1 MASRPEYQSLEDVE
15 DHTGA
20 THEDSALLGGEDE
33 DAQQVPFSWIDYG
46 IFCFL
51 GMAMLWAWNMFLAA
65 APYFAARFA
74 GDSWIEANFQS
85 TILTVST
92 LTNLVS
98 ALILSHIQH
107 SASYPF
113 RINLALVINTVIFS
127 LLTAST
133 AVFLDASPRQYLA
146 FVLAMVA
153 CTSWAAGLMQNGA
166 FAFAAGFARP
176 EYMQALMVGQG
187 IAGVLPSIA
196 QVVSVLL
203 FPPGK
208 DKDKAAAAAAGQGET
223 GESSA
228 FYYFLAAVVISVVTL
243 VAIIPLVRR
252 HNRLVAAR
260 IPEHLASSMASIEE
274 AERRNTTATTRKAV
288 PLLHLLRKLR
298 WLAFGVALV
307 FAVTMFFPVFTV
319 KILSVHTV
327 DGGLLFQPAVFIPVG
342 FLFWNI
348 GDLAGRVATMLP
360 FSLTHRPRLLF
371 ALAVGRIAL
380 LPLYLLCNINGRGA
394 IVPSDFFY
402 LFVVQLV
409 FGLTNGWVGSSFMI
423 ASGEWVEEH
432 EREATG
438 GFMGLCLVAG
448 LASGSLLSFT
458 ISGI

>member
-1 MASRPEYQSLEDVE
+1 MASRPEYQSLEDMD
-15 DHTGA
+15 DHIGG
-20 THEDSALLGGEDE
+20 THEDAALLGGEDDDGE
-33 DAQQVPFSWIDYG
+33 QVPFSWIEYG

-74 GDSWIEANFQS
+74 GDPWIEANFQS

-133 AVFLDASPRQYLA
+133 AVLLDASPRQYLA

-187 IAGVLPSIA
+187 VAGVLPSIA

-208 DKDKAAAAAAGQGET
+208 EKAAAPQ

-228 FYYFLAAVVISVVTL
+228 FYYFLAAVVISLVTL

-252 HNRLVAAR
+252 HNRLVAER

-274 AERRNTTATTRKAV
+274 AERITTTNTRKAV
-288 PLLHLLRKLR
+288 PLLHLLKKLR
-298 WLAFGVALV
+298 WLASGVALV

-319 KILSVHTV
+319 KILSVHT
-327 DGGLLFQPAVFIPVG
+327 DDGGGLLFQPAVFIPLG
-342 FLFWNI
+342 FLFWNV

-380 LPLYLLCNINGRGA
+380 LPLYLLCNVNGRGA
-394 IVPSDFFY
+394 VVPSDFFY

-409 FGLTNGWVGSSFMI
+409 FGATNGWVGSSFMI

-448 LASGSLLSFT
+448 LAAGSLLSFT
-458 ISGI
+458 IAGI

>member
-1 MASRPEYQSLEDVE
+1 MASRPEYQSWEDVD

-33 DAQQVPFSWIDYG
+33 DGEQVPFSWIEYG

-113 RINLALVINTVIFS
+113 RINLALAINTVIFS

-187 IAGVLPSIA
+187 VAGVLPSIA

-208 DKDKAAAAAAGQGET
+208 ESKAAADGRGGETT

-228 FYYFLAAVVISVVTL
+228 FYYFLAAVVISLVTL

-260 IPEHLASSMASIEE
+260 ISDHLASSMASIEE
-274 AERRNTTATTRKAV
+274 AERNTTTRKVV
-288 PLLHLLRKLR
+288 PLLHLLKKLR
-298 WLAFGVALV
+298 WLACGVALV

-319 KILSVHTV
+319 KILSMHTD

-371 ALAVGRIAL
+371 ALAVARIAL

-394 IVPSDFFY
+394 IVPSDLFY

-409 FGLTNGWVGSSFMI
+409 FGVTNGWVGSSFMI

>member
-33 DAQQVPFSWIDYG
+33 DSEQVPFSWIEYG

-133 AVFLDASPRQYLA
+133 AVLLDASPRQYLA

-166 FAFAAGFARP
+166 FAFAAGFGRA

-208 DKDKAAAAAAGQGET
+208 EKAAGGGGQGEEEEEAV

-228 FYYFLAAVVISVVTL
+228 FYYFLAAVISLVTL

-252 HNRLVAAR
+252 HNRLVANR
-260 IPEHLASSMASIEE
+260 TIPEHLASSMASIEE
-274 AERRNTTATTRKAV
+274 AERTTTRKVV
-288 PLLHLLRKLR
+288 PLLHLLKKLR

-319 KILSVHTV
+319 KILSVHQ
-327 DGGLLFQPAVFIPVG
+327 DGGLLFQPAVFIPLG

-409 FGLTNGWVGSSFMI
+409 FGVTNGWVGSSFMI

>member
-1 MASRPEYQSLEDVE
+1 MASRSEYQSLADEEDRTAAS
-15 DHTGA
+15 D
-20 THEDSALLGGEDE
+20 EDSALLGVEGEDGNK
-33 DAQQVPFSWIDYG
+33 VPFSWVEYG

-51 GMAMLWAWNMFLAA
+51 GVAMLWAWNMFLAA
-65 APYFAARFA
+65 APYFAGRFA
-74 GDSWIEANFQS
+74 GDAWIKANFQS

-92 LTNLVS
+92 LTNLAS

-113 RINLALVINTVIFS
+113 RINLALVGNTVIFG
-127 LLTAST
+127 LLTCST
-133 AVFLDASPRQYLA
+133 TVFLEASPRQYLG

-166 FAFAAGFARP
+166 FAFAAGFGRS

-187 IAGVLPSIA
+187 VAGVLPSVA
-196 QVVSVLL
+196 QVASVLL
-203 FPPGK
+203 FPTGK
-208 DKDKAAAAAAGQGET
+208 ENAAGEGA

-228 FYYFLAAVVISVVTL
+228 FYYFLAAVAISLLTL
-243 VAIIPLVRR
+243 VAVIPLVRR
-252 HNRLVAAR
+252 HNRLAADR
-260 IPEHLASSMASIEE
+260 LTERLAASMTSIEE
-274 AERRNTTATTRKAV
+274 AERATRKAV
-288 PLLHLLRKLR
+288 SLLHLLRKLR
-298 WLAFGVALV
+298 WLASGVALV

-319 KILSVHTV
+319 KILSVHT
-327 DGGLLFQPAVFIPVG
+327 DGGLIFQPAVFIPVG
-342 FLFWNI
+342 FLFWNV

-360 FSLTHRPRLLF
+360 FSLSRRPVLLF
-371 ALAVGRIAL
+371 VLAVARVAL
-380 LPLYLLCNINGRGA
+380 LPLYLLCNVDGRGA

-402 LFVVQLV
+402 LFVVQIV
-409 FGLTNGWVGSSFMI
+409 FGLTNGWLGSSLMM
-423 ASGEWVEEH
+423 ASGDWVEEN

>member
-1 MASRPEYQSLEDVE
+1 MASRPEYQSLGDAEE
-15 DHTGA
+15 LAGA

-33 DAQQVPFSWIDYG
+33 DSEQVPFSWIEYG

-133 AVFLDASPRQYLA
+133 AAFLDASPRQYLA
-146 FVLAMVA
+146 FVLVMVA

-166 FAFAAGFARP
+166 FAFAAGFGRS

-208 DKDKAAAAAAGQGET
+208 ENAAGQGET

-228 FYYFLAAVVISVVTL
+228 FYYFLAAVVISLVTL

-252 HNRLVAAR
+252 HNRLVADR
-260 IPEHLASSMASIEE
+260 IPEHLASSMASIEV
-274 AERRNTTATTRKAV
+274 AERTSTTRKAV
-288 PLLHLLRKLR
+288 PLLHLLKKLR

-319 KILSVHTV
+319 KILSVHEG
-327 DGGLLFQPAVFIPVG
+327 GGLFFQPAVFIPVG
-342 FLFWNI
+342 FLFWNV

-409 FGLTNGWVGSSFMI
+409 FGVTNGWVGSSFMI

>member
-1 MASRPEYQSLEDVE
+1 MAARPEYQSLADVE
-15 DHTGA
+15 DHA
-20 THEDSALLGGEDE
+20 TASDEDSALLGVEGEDGE
-33 DAQQVPFSWIDYG
+33 RVPFSWIEYG

-65 APYFAARFA
+65 APYFASRFA

-113 RINLALVINTVIFS
+113 RINLALIINTVIFG
-127 LLTAST
+127 LLTGST
-133 AVFLDASPRQYLA
+133 AVFLNASPRQYLS
-146 FVLAMVA
+146 FVLTMVA

-166 FAFAAGFARP
+166 FAFAAGFGRS

-187 IAGVLPSIA
+187 VAGVLPSIA

-208 DKDKAAAAAAGQGET
+208 ENAAGEEAGS
-223 GESSA
+223 SSA
-228 FYYFLAAVVISVVTL
+228 FYYFLAAVVISLVTL

-252 HNRLVAAR
+252 HNRLVADR
-260 IPEHLASSMASIEE
+260 LTERLASSMTSIEE
-274 AERRNTTATTRKAV
+274 AERATRKV
-288 PLLHLLRKLR
+288 VSLLHLLKKLR

-319 KILSVHTV
+319 KILSVHK
-327 DGGLLFQPAVFIPVG
+327 DGGLIFQPAVFIPVG

-348 GDLAGRVATMLP
+348 GDLAGRIATMLP
-360 FSLTHRPRLLF
+360 FSLAHRPLLLF
-371 ALAVGRIAL
+371 VLAVARIAL
-380 LPLYLLCNINGRGA
+380 LPLYLLCNLNGRGA
-394 IVPSDFFY
+394 IIPSDFFY
-402 LFVVQLV
+402 LFIVQIV
-409 FGLTNGWVGSSFMI
+409 FGVTNGWLGSSFMI
-423 ASGEWVEEH
+423 ASGEWVEEN

>member
-1 MASRPEYQSLEDVE
+1 MASRPEYQSLDDVE

-33 DAQQVPFSWIDYG
+33 DSEQVPFSWIEYG

-113 RINLALVINTVIFS
+113 RINLALAINTVIFS

-133 AVFLDASPRQYLA
+133 AVLLDVSPRQYLG

-153 CTSWAAGLMQNGA
+153 CTAWAAGLMQNGA
-166 FAFAAGFARP
+166 FAFAAGFGRS

-203 FPPGK
+203 FPPSK
-208 DKDKAAAAAAGQGET
+208 EKAAGQGAA

-228 FYYFLAAVVISVVTL
+228 FYYFLAAVVISLVTL

-252 HNRLVAAR
+252 HNRLVADR
-260 IPEHLASSMASIEE
+260 ITERLASSMASIEE
-274 AERRNTTATTRKAV
+274 AERTTTRKVV
-288 PLLHLLRKLR
+288 PLLHLLKKLR
-298 WLAFGVALV
+298 WLALGVALV

-319 KILSVHTV
+319 KILSVHK

-348 GDLAGRVATMLP
+348 GDLAGRIATMLP

-371 ALAVGRIAL
+371 ALAAGRIAL

-394 IVPSDFFY
+394 VVPSDFFY

-409 FGLTNGWVGSSFMI
+409 FGVTNGWVGSSFMI

-448 LASGSLLSFT
+448 LAAGSLLSFT

>member
-1 MASRPEYQSLEDVE
+1 
-15 DHTGA
+15 
-20 THEDSALLGGEDE
+20 
-33 DAQQVPFSWIDYG
+33 
-46 IFCFL
+46 
-51 GMAMLWAWNMFLAA
+51 MFLAA
-65 APYFAARFA
+65 APYFASRFA
-74 GDSWIEANFQS
+74 GDAWIEANFQP

-113 RINLALVINTVIFS
+113 RINLALVINTVVFG
-127 LLTAST
+127 LLTGST
-133 AVFLDASPRQYLA
+133 AVLLDASPRQYLS

-166 FAFAAGFARP
+166 FAFAAGFGRA

-196 QVVSVLL
+196 QVVSVLV

-208 DKDKAAAAAAGQGET
+208 EKATTGSGDEGAGEA
-223 GESSA
+223 SA
-228 FYYFLAAVVISVVTL
+228 FYYFLAAVVISLATL

-260 IPEHLASSMASIEE
+260 VAEHLASSMTSIEE
-274 AERRNTTATTRKAV
+274 AEQRATRKV
-288 PLLHLLRKLR
+288 VSLLHLLRKLR
-298 WLAFGVALV
+298 WLALGVALV

-319 KILSVHTV
+319 KILSVHAA
-327 DGGLLFQPAVFIPVG
+327 DGSLLFQPAVFIPIG
-342 FLFWNI
+342 FLFWNM
-348 GDLAGRVATMLP
+348 GDLAGRIATMLP
-360 FSLTHRPRLLF
+360 YSLSHRPLLLF
-371 ALAVGRIAL
+371 ALAVARIAL

-402 LFVVQLV
+402 LFVVQIV
-409 FGLTNGWVGSSFMI
+409 FGVTNGWLGSSFMI
-423 ASGEWVEEH
+423 ASGEWVEEN

-458 ISGI
+458 IAGI

>member
-1 MASRPEYQSLEDVE
+1 MASRLEYQSLADGE
-15 DHTGA
+15 DHTRA
-20 THEDSALLGGEDE
+20 SDEDSALLGGEGE
-33 DAQQVPFSWIDYG
+33 DGHEVPFSWIEYG

-65 APYFAARFA
+65 APYFASRFA
-74 GDSWIEANFQS
+74 GDAWIEANFQS

-92 LTNLVS
+92 LTNLIS

-113 RINLALVINTVIFS
+113 RINLALVINTVIFG
-127 LLTAST
+127 LLTGST
-133 AVFLDASPRQYLA
+133 AVFLNASPRQYLG

-166 FAFAAGFARP
+166 FAFAAGFARS

-196 QVVSVLL
+196 QVVSVLV
-203 FPPGK
+203 FPPSK
-208 DKDKAAAAAAGQGET
+208 EDVTGEGA

-228 FYYFLAAVVISVVTL
+228 FYYFLAAVVISLVTL
-243 VAIIPLVRR
+243 AAIIPLVRR
-252 HNRLVAAR
+252 HNRLVADR
-260 IPEHLASSMASIEE
+260 LTEHLASSMTSIEE
-274 AERRNTTATTRKAV
+274 AERATRKV
-288 PLLHLLRKLR
+288 VSLLHLLKKLR

-319 KILSVHTV
+319 KILSVHK
-327 DGGLLFQPAVFIPVG
+327 DGGLIFQPAVFIPVG

-348 GDLAGRVATMLP
+348 GDLAGRIATMLP
-360 FSLTHRPRLLF
+360 FSLTHRPLLLF
-371 ALAVGRIAL
+371 MLAVARIAL

-394 IVPSDFFY
+394 IIPSDFFY
-402 LFVVQLV
+402 LFIVQIV
-409 FGLTNGWVGSSFMI
+409 FGLTNGWLGSSFMI
-423 ASGEWVEEH
+423 ASGEWVDEN

>member
-1 MASRPEYQSLEDVE
+1 MASRPEYTSLADMEDNAA
-15 DHTGA
+15 A
-20 THEDSALLGGEDE
+20 THEDSALLGGDDE
-33 DAQQVPFSWIDYG
+33 DGNEVPFSRIEYA

-113 RINLALVINTVIFS
+113 RINLALVINTVIFG
-127 LLTAST
+127 LLTGST

-146 FVLAMVA
+146 FVLTMVA

-166 FAFAAGFARP
+166 FAFAAGFGRS
-176 EYMQALMVGQG
+176 EYMQALMENT
-187 IAGVLPSIA
+187 AS
-196 QVVSVLL
+196 
-203 FPPGK
+203 
-208 DKDKAAAAAAGQGET
+208 GEGA

-228 FYYFLAAVVISVVTL
+228 FYYFLAAVVISLATL

-252 HNRLVAAR
+252 HNRLVADR
-260 IPEHLASSMASIEE
+260 LTEHLASSMASIEE
-274 AERRNTTATTRKAV
+274 AERATRKV
-288 PLLHLLRKLR
+288 VSLLHLLKKLR

-319 KILSVHTV
+319 KILSVHK

-348 GDLAGRVATMLP
+348 GDLLGRIATSLP
-360 FSLTHRPRLLF
+360 FSLSHRPVLLF
-371 ALAVGRIAL
+371 ALAVARIAL

-402 LFVVQLV
+402 LFIVQLV

-423 ASGEWVEEH
+423 ASGEWVEDN

-448 LASGSLLSFT
+448 LASGIIVKALL
-458 ISGI
+458 

>member
-1 MASRPEYQSLEDVE
+1 MASRPEYQSLADVE
-15 DHTGA
+15 DHA
-20 THEDSALLGGEDE
+20 AASDEDSALLGGLDQ
-33 DAQQVPFSWIDYG
+33 DSNDVPFSWIEYA

-65 APYFAARFA
+65 APYFASRFA

-113 RINLALVINTVIFS
+113 RINLALVINTVIFG
-127 LLTAST
+127 LLTGST
-133 AVFLDASPRQYLA
+133 AVFLDASPRQYLG
-146 FVLAMVA
+146 FVLTMVA

-166 FAFAAGFARP
+166 FAFAAGFGRS

-187 IAGVLPSIA
+187 VAGVLPSIA

-203 FPPGK
+203 FPPSK
-208 DKDKAAAAAAGQGET
+208 ENAAAGEGAGQ
-223 GESSA
+223 SSA
-228 FYYFLAAVVISVVTL
+228 FYYFLAAVVISLVTL

-252 HNRLVAAR
+252 HNRLVADR
-260 IPEHLASSMASIEE
+260 LTEHLASSMASIEE
-274 AERRNTTATTRKAV
+274 AERATRKV
-288 PLLHLLRKLR
+288 VSLLHLLKKLR

-319 KILSVHTV
+319 KILSVHK
-327 DGGLLFQPAVFIPVG
+327 DGGILFQPAVFIPVG

-348 GDLAGRVATMLP
+348 GDLLGRIATMLP
-360 FSLTHRPRLLF
+360 FSLSHRPVLLF
-371 ALAVGRIAL
+371 ALAAARIAL

-394 IVPSDFFY
+394 IIPSDFFY
-402 LFVVQLV
+402 LFIVQLV

-423 ASGEWVEEH
+423 ASGEWVEDN

-458 ISGI
+458 ISDI